1 MRACV
6 IGIGW
11 ITAAGIGRGRRGDR
25 FTMPT
30 GELPAFSRKD
40 IFAEPYPR
48 FGRLDGFSRL
58 GLAGIAL
65 ALADAGLDL
74 WEQKRNIGVM
84 AGTARGCLGTD
95 IAYFDTVLPEKGAL
109 ASPNLFAYT
118 LSNTFLGEAAIRFGL
133 TGSSLV
139 LNDTDPAGFSPL
151 RMALESLAWGQSPT
165 MLAGICDLAPPEGMA
180 PAAGQAPGTV
190 FLVLSGRRPDS
201 MPKYAEIK
209 QDDSGIVSVDRRVV
223 DSWEGLVSGC
233 LAGFA
238 KPVGSRAVVLPG
250 FKRK

>member
-1 MRACV
+1 VKAFV

-11 ITAAGIGRGRRGDR
+11 VTASGIGRGRRGDT
-25 FTMPT
+25 FAMPP
-30 GELPAFSRKD
+30 GDLPAFTRKD
-40 IFAEPYPR
+40 IFAEPFPR

-65 ALADAGLDL
+65 ALADAGLDR
-74 WEQKRNIGVM
+74 WEQKRDIGVL

-95 IAYFDTVLPEKGAL
+95 IAYFDTVLPEGGAL

-139 LNDTDPAGFSPL
+139 LNDSDPAGFSPL
-151 RMALESLAWGQSPT
+151 RMALESLAWEESPL

-180 PAAGQAPGTV
+180 PAEGPAPGTV

-201 MPKYAEIK
+201 MPVYAEIAL
-209 QDDSGIVSVDRRVV
+209 DDCGGVSVNGRAV
-223 DSWEGLVSGC
+223 DCWAALVTRC
-233 LAGFA
+233 LAFDDA
-238 KPVGSRAVVLPG
+238 LRSSAHPTIP
-250 FKRK
+250 

>member
-30 GELPAFSRKD
+30 AELPAFSRKD

-65 ALADAGLDL
+65 ALADAGLDR

-84 AGTARGCLGTD
+84 AGTVCGCLGTD
-95 IAYFDTVLPEKGAL
+95 IAYFDTVIPEGGAL

-139 LNDTDPAGFSPL
+139 LNDSDPAGFSPL
-151 RMALESLAWGQSPT
+151 RMALESIAWGESPM
-165 MLAGICDLAPPEGMA
+165 MLAGICDLAPPEGVVLVQ
-180 PAAGQAPGTV
+180 GSAPGTV
-190 FLVLSGRRPDS
+190 FLVLAGSRSES
-201 MPKYAEIK
+201 MPEYGEIALN
-209 QDDSGIVSVDRRVV
+209 DSGMISVDGRAV
-223 DSWEGLVSGC
+223 DSWERLVQGC
-233 LAGFA
+233 LEGF
-238 KPVGSRAVVLPG
+238 
-250 FKRK
+250 